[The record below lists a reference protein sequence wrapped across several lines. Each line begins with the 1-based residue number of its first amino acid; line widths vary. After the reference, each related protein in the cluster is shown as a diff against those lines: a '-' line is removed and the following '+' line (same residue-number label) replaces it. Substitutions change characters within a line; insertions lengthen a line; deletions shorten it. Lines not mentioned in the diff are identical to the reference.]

1 MKKYGWLPILKEEGD
16 LRIISLRGAV
26 GWIQK

>member
-1 MKKYGWLPILKEEGD
+1 MKKYGWLPILKEGD
-16 LRIISLRGAV
+16 WLIISLRGAV